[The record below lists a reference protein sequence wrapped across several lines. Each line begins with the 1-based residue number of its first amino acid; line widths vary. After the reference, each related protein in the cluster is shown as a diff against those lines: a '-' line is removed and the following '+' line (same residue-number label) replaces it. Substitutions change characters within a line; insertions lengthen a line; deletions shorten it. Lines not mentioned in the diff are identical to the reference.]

1 MYAHLYRN
9 QVKVR
14 LVNLTVTLEGIK
26 LVLGN
31 EPFGRF
37 VVLFPLKCSVISD

>member
-26 LVLGN
+26 IS
-31 EPFGRF
+31 FGQ
-37 VVLFPLKCSVISD
+37 